1 MESIVTG
8 LRWREV
14 QEPLLCRG
22 DFREVFIDDC
32 RELGMAMAASLE
44 AGVF

>member
-14 QEPLLCRG
+14 QEPVLCRG
-22 DFREVFIDDC
+22 EFRDAFLSDC
-32 RELGMAMAASLE
+32 RELGMAMAAGLE